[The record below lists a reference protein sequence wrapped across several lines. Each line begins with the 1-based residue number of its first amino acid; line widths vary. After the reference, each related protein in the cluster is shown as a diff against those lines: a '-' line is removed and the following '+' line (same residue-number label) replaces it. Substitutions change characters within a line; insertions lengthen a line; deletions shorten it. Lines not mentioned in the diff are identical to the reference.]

1 MTDKDG
7 DNDVVKYVDKEVDN
21 LSKMWTSA
29 LSLLELEWV
38 ATDTALSCYIAI
50 PASLLSITLLHNT
63 LQLLTFTTVNTT
75 FPEIARL
82 ANKDQCPVQK
92 QHILCTTVHY
102 LVTCGAFQGSCMF
115 LPIKV

>member
-7 DNDVVKYVDKEVDN
+7 DNDVVKYVDKEDENLSKRLTTFHRGCLLVKEVDN

-50 PASLLSITLLHNT
+50 
-63 LQLLTFTTVNTT
+63 
-75 FPEIARL
+75 
-82 ANKDQCPVQK
+82 
-92 QHILCTTVHY
+92 
-102 LVTCGAFQGSCMF
+102 
-115 LPIKV
+115 

>member
-7 DNDVVKYVDKEVDN
+7 DNDVVKHVDN

-50 PASLLSITLLHNT
+50 
-63 LQLLTFTTVNTT
+63 
-75 FPEIARL
+75 
-82 ANKDQCPVQK
+82 
-92 QHILCTTVHY
+92 
-102 LVTCGAFQGSCMF
+102 
-115 LPIKV
+115 

>member
-7 DNDVVKYVDKEVDN
+7 DNDVVKYVNKEVDN

-50 PASLLSITLLHNT
+50 
-63 LQLLTFTTVNTT
+63 
-75 FPEIARL
+75 
-82 ANKDQCPVQK
+82 
-92 QHILCTTVHY
+92 
-102 LVTCGAFQGSCMF
+102 
-115 LPIKV
+115 

>member
-21 LSKMWTSA
+21 LSKMWTRA

-50 PASLLSITLLHNT
+50 
-63 LQLLTFTTVNTT
+63 
-75 FPEIARL
+75 
-82 ANKDQCPVQK
+82 
-92 QHILCTTVHY
+92 
-102 LVTCGAFQGSCMF
+102 
-115 LPIKV
+115 